1 MEIRERYTMESEKIM
16 FDAILEGKTIEEA
29 FTIKESTQTQ
39 HTHENDVE
47 LF

>member
-1 MEIRERYTMESEKIM
+1 M

-29 FTIKESTQTQ
+29 FTIKESSQRQ
-39 HTHENDVE
+39 LIEENDVE

>member
-1 MEIRERYTMESEKIM
+1 MESEKAM

-29 FTIKESTQTQ
+29 MVIAAEF
-39 HTHENDVE
+39 ENNSADDDEIE